1 MTYRIVGCVFFV
13 VYYFLFLL
21 ASHRFLSNYRNFCSN
36 NVSCLRWR
44 FSFFFIASR
53 GSSLTFTLF
62 VSTVGWLAESFWRF
76 IIIRELLSG
85 KFVRENWWS
94 PIYYMMLVY
103 KYAPTELPQKPEFNS
118 IHLSSLGLFV
128 FVLVKW
134 STFISAT
141 EYLSPWSKRN
151 RIKVS
156 MPVIPRILSFCS
168 VENSHLINMNMDE
181 EQTTEIER

>member
-1 MTYRIVGCVFFV
+1 MKVFV
-13 VYYFLFLL
+13 
-21 ASHRFLSNYRNFCSN
+21 
-36 NVSCLRWR
+36 
-44 FSFFFIASR
+44 FFIASR

-85 KFVRENWWS
+85 KFVHENWWS